1 MTRLRWAS
9 AIALVA
15 LTASACGMGGDDNGN
30 NGGSADGE
38 GSGDG
43 HVVYA
48 EFTAPLA
55 AWAPET
61 DDGILLSRAGCLE
74 TLLRYEADG
83 TLTENLATAWEQADP
98 ETWEFTLREGVEF
111 QDGTPMDADAVVGAL
126 QHVLDAKTP
135 ARSFN
140 PDVVSGVEAVDASTV
155 AITTP
160 AADVLLPL
168 RVASPNTGILAPKA
182 YEGQQIDIQGT
193 CTGPFTVV
201 DEVPRQSLSMER
213 NEDYWGGEVATAT
226 AEVRFVVDGASRVT
240 QVQTGEAQIAAAI
253 PAVSLSTLEGDSNIH
268 VESIQQPR
276 TSVMLLNNSRPP
288 FDDPLVRQAIQ
299 HAIDI
304 ETIAATVYEGGAIP
318 AVGPFSPDDPW
329 APAGAGAVAF
339 DQAEAESLLDQAGVD
354 PSSLNFE
361 LIAYNDRPEFGDL
374 AAVIQEQL
382 GQLGATVKIRA
393 GEYAS
398 VEPDMLAG
406 EFDAALLSRG
416 YLVDL
421 GDPVGYLSSDYTCE
435 GGYNIAH
442 YCDPEVDAMVS
453 EAAGTEDS
461 EARNAIYGQVA
472 ERLQGDPASVFL
484 VHESLVTAMS
494 TNLEGFVPH
503 PLNFYVLTKDVSG
516 G

>member
-1 MTRLRWAS
+1 MARLRWAS
-9 AIALVA
+9 GIALVA
-15 LTASACGMGGDDNGN
+15 LTATACGMGGDNNGN
-30 NGGSADGE
+30 NDESGDGE
-38 GSGDG
+38 GSGNG

-48 EFTAPLA
+48 EFTPPLA

-74 TLLRYEADG
+74 TLLKYEADG
-83 TLTENLATAWEQADP
+83 TLTENLATAWEQTNP
-98 ETWEFTLREGVEF
+98 KTWQFTLREGVTF
-111 QDGTPMDADAVVGAL
+111 QDGTPMDAEAVAGAL
-126 QHVLDAKTP
+126 QHILDAKTP

-182 YEGQQIDIQGT
+182 YEGPQIDIQGT

-253 PAVSLSTLEGDSNIH
+253 PAVSLSSLEGDSNIQ
-268 VESIQQPR
+268 VESIQAPR

-288 FDDPLVRQAIQ
+288 FDDPLVRQALQ
-299 HAIDI
+299 HAIDV
-304 ETIAATVYEGGAIP
+304 ETIATTVYEGGAVP

-329 APAGAGAVAF
+329 APAGAQPVAF

-354 PSSLNFE
+354 PSSLSFE

-374 AAVIQEQL
+374 AAVIQDQLRQL
-382 GQLGATVKIRA
+382 GITVKIKT

-398 VEPDMLAG
+398 FEPDMLAG

-421 GDPVGYLSSDYTCE
+421 GDPVGYLSSDYTCD

-442 YCDPEVDAMVS
+442 YCDPAVDDMVS
-453 EAAGTEDS
+453 EAAATEDA
-461 EARNAIYGQVA
+461 EARNAIYAQVA
-472 ERLQGDPASVFL
+472 EKLQGDPASVFL
-484 VHESLVTAMS
+484 VHESLVTGLRS
-494 TNLEGFVPH
+494 DVEGFEPH
-503 PLNFYVLTKDVSG
+503 PLNFYVLTKDLSVG
-516 G
+516 